1 MVLDITIEVKGVVK
15 AKEKEEATL
24 LLVHDKRMQ
33 AKEKVWYLDNGSNNH
48 MCGYKE
54 KFMELNESIKG
65 NVTFVD
71 HSKVSIKG
79 KCTILI
85 ILKNGSH

>member
-1 MVLDITIEVKGVVK
+1 MVLDITIEVEGVVK
-15 AKEKEEATL
+15 AEEEEEATL
-24 LLVHDKRMQ
+24 LLVHDERMQ
-33 AKEKVWYLDNGSNNH
+33 AKEKMWYLDNGSKNH

-71 HSKVSIKG
+71 HSNVSIKA

>member
-1 MVLDITIEVKGVVK
+1 M
-15 AKEKEEATL
+15 
-24 LLVHDKRMQ
+24 
-33 AKEKVWYLDNGSNNH
+33 WYLDNGSNNH

-65 NVTFVD
+65 NVTFMD
-71 HSKVSIKG
+71 HSKVSMKG

-85 ILKNGSH
+85 ILKNVSH